1 MTDAIKPARMLAFS
15 EVGWSEI
22 VPAAE
27 SPFEFLT
34 FKDIPV
40 YYKVDREKGVV
51 YREYQAVLGYTDSEV
66 ANWPI
71 GVVAIP
77 DMSANEEVSIASMPF
92 AGFNED
98 IAFLRID
105 EDEMVE
111 LASYGFCHASA
122 FKSEGIQMPALYE
135 VKGRTV
141 REIARLG
148 KKNSSLARVWF
159 DKALIVDRKRYAAAE
174 RSPWDKPDPNQFAM
188 VVEVRSDNL
197 YLLSTDI
204 EALKLERKQSRVL
217 VKYPYAHAER
227 MPSIYWMF
235 QAAHALNE
243 QYSILAREALD
254 EMPPAEIDVIVKK
267 WLKERAPTDT
277 FGYRSDRTAAKFV
290 RKNLNRKRGGK
301 NGKGKDRGEF
311 DRNDLDSLDWLVEE
325 ATDYKFDFAS
335 GGLSFI
341 LAIADWW
348 YDLSAKNPSKTR
360 ESLCNRL
367 KENGFDGAELGHL
380 MHLIGG
386 FADDRSKVNGTRPE
400 KAR

>member
-22 VPAAE
+22 IPAAE

-34 FKDIPV
+34 LKDIPV

-71 GVVAIP
+71 GVVTIP

-98 IAFLRID
+98 IAFVRID

-141 REIARLG
+141 REITRLG

-204 EALKLERKQSRVL
+204 EALKLEREKSRLL
-217 VKYPYAHAER
+217 VAYPFANAER
-227 MPSIYWMF
+227 MPGIYWMF
-235 QAAHALNE
+235 QAAYAQNGMKSLPK
-243 QYSILAREALD
+243 D
-254 EMPPAEIDVIVKK
+254 DVAS
-267 WLKERAPTDT
+267 WLKEKAPTNT
-277 FGYRSDRTAAKFV
+277 YRYKSIRTASKFV
-290 RKNLNRKRGGK
+290 WPELDRSRGRKGRG
-301 NGKGKDRGEF
+301 NFVLE
-311 DRNDLDSLDWLVEE
+311 DLDEWTISDSYVFEFVS
-325 ATDYKFDFAS
+325 K
-335 GGLSFI
+335 GLSFV

-348 YDLSAKNPSKTR
+348 VKVINKNPK
-360 ESLCNRL
+360 ESRL
-367 KENGFDGAELGHL
+367 ELAKKLDENKFRGLEVDDLVY
-380 MHLIGG
+380 LIGG
-386 FADDRSKVNGTRPE
+386 EILSEEEAKLFKKYLKE
-400 KAR
+400 KEKGEQLKATKSIAM